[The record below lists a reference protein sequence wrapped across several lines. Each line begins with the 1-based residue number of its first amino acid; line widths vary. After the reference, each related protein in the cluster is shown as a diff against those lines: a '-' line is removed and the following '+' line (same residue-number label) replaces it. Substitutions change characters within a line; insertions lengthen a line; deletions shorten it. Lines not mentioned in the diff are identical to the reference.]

1 MDSVKKQDHVG
12 GRVFYHRIDDVILD
26 GSTDTSARSLQNWTK
41 VLVLVALVEFP
52 HSVNA

>member
-26 GSTDTSARSLQNWTK
+26 GSTDASAKSLQNWIK
-41 VLVLVALVEFP
+41 VLVALVEFP